1 MTDFFIGELV
11 YITSENN
18 MKAVVY
24 GESYNEVAVFF
35 LEKKRGNNF
44 ESGVVSKKYVSRLK
58 QKYQKYEIFKEFCEL
73 YMCDIAYIPKYNVI
87 GSANGELNKFVIGN
101 VVPVL
106 RNKNFNTSKELANY
120 INKNI
125 KGVKAYK

>member
-1 MTDFFIGELV
+1 MADFFVGELV

-24 GESYNEVAVFF
+24 GESYNDVAVFF
-35 LEKKRGNNF
+35 LEKRSGNNSD
-44 ESGVVSKKYVSRLK
+44 SGIVSKKYISRLK

-73 YMCDIAYIPKYNVI
+73 YMCDIEYIPKYNII
-87 GSANGELNKFVIGN
+87 GAMNGELNKIIIGN
-101 VVPVL
+101 VVPLL
-106 RNKNFNTSKELANY
+106 RDKNFNTSKELVNY

-125 KGVKAYK
+125 KGVKVYK